1 MKSALLTQNKAIT
14 NVLWIIQ
21 MDVGTIV
28 WISITKFFGR
38 EKNVKIPISLF

>member
-1 MKSALLTQNKAIT
+1 
-14 NVLWIIQ
+14 

-38 EKNVKIPISLF
+38 EKNVKNPNLSILKVFSIETGYDIC